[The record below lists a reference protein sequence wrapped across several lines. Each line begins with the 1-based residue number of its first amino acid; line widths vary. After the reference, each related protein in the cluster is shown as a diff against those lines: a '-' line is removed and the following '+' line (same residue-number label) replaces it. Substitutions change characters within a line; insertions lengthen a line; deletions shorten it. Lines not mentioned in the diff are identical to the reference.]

1 MKKVRYLFLLILS
14 VGGLLKAYSQGP
26 PAPYCVGLAGTGNCN
41 QPGPSNTQGNFIN
54 DFINSVN
61 TCGANTNIVNN
72 NSGCCGLPG
81 NYIYYNNSN
90 PMVVAPGQTITMNLQ
105 SGIIFQQG
113 FAVFI
118 DWDNNGVFDMPGER
132 VAATVG
138 VPAAGTFIALTFV
151 IPANQ
156 PLGTYRMRIRSNFA
170 TPGTATTPCGNQNY
184 SETEDYDVTVVGTNT
199 APSATSPTITTNSPI
214 CANQTLSISLI
225 TAPNTVPTLTWTGPA
240 NFTTTNQ
247 NIVIPNAQANNSG
260 IYTMV
265 MGTVCPVTA
274 TVSALVVPLPNY
286 LVTPATTTVCQNGSF
301 FVTAVSANPGIYSY
315 QWGGPVA
322 AQTPT
327 ASSTIINVYPLAANV
342 PTALVVY
349 SVVVTPTV
357 LNCPL
362 TTTMSVLI
370 KNPPT
375 PTLTMPA
382 PLCNTF
388 PSTFA
393 TAQPPGGAWYGN
405 PIIGSNGIITP
416 NIATSYGTLPVSYS
430 ITIGSCTA
438 HATGN
443 IIISQYQTAALTGTL
458 PVKCVSD
465 PPVNLGSIVL
475 NTLGSWSG
483 VNTSANTFTPANVPT
498 GTYVLMYYNPSTPYP
513 NICPATSTIAIQVFN
528 PPTPVIAPIPAK
540 CTNAAPITLVASPPG
555 GVWSGNAGVLPGGLY
570 TPANAFNTAGNNSVV
585 YTAGQGSC
593 VASSTATFHVSRF
606 NSAALSVVS
615 LNLCVTTNTIDLT
628 TLPIGTV
635 VGTWSAPSNATIV
648 GNAFIPSSYTTGV
661 YTLTYQT
668 NSFPD
673 PLLCP
678 DKRLLPISVLNPATP
693 TITQVGP
700 FCSADAPFQL
710 SVNPSTGSF
719 IPNSYLSASGVFS
732 PTFAAIGNNV
742 VQYVI
747 GTPTCNAIGT
757 RMISVEAFVPPTIV
771 GTIPDQ
777 CVTGQIVNLLPLT
790 VASTGTWS
798 GPGVV
803 GVSFNPAYAPVGV
816 VSLVYST
823 KSSPSGLC
831 PAQQALAVNVYSLA
845 SPVIAQ
851 AGPFCNSMP
860 PIKLQATP
868 LGGVFGNNTPAV
880 DVMGFFNPAYSLI
893 GDNIVNYSVSAGPC
907 LAYAQQ
913 VIRVEKF
920 ISADFKQYAGPY
932 CKNEPAT
939 DLNGI
944 AQNPGGL
951 WSGPGITGSI
961 FTPALANIGNNNI
974 INYLTHS
981 ETPDLCPDS
990 SAMRIRVNDIPSV
1003 SIVRDVEKGCAPV
1016 EVVFNTPNTNVG
1028 QGRWTLGDGSE
1039 PLEGLTVSHTYT
1051 AAGTYSVVLSYWDEI
1066 GCTTQA
1072 ILTNAVTVFEVP
1084 KAMFSYEPYE
1094 EVTIAN
1100 PDVQFVNRS
1109 QVLGGNT
1116 YQWQIAD
1123 MYSLNDVNP
1132 MVVFPKA
1139 GDYRVT
1145 LKATTK
1151 DGCTDETSAIIVV
1164 KPEFNVFIPNSF
1176 SPNLDGINDAFLPV
1190 FSVYGLDAKTFDM
1203 EIFDRW
1209 GTSLY
1214 HTKDSTKGWDGTIQN
1229 KGSEPLKEDVYVY
1242 KVKYKDLEGKIYNK
1256 LGYVTLVR

>member
-1 MKKVRYLFLLILS
+1 MKALKLFKYLIVISFTVFSL
-14 VGGLLKAYSQGP
+14 GLFAQGNGVCSNAAPFCTGNVMNFPAGVNQPPAQQGP
-26 PAPYCVGLAGTGNCN
+26 NYGCLGSQPNPAWFFFQMQNSGQVVITMKSVNAAGATGQDIDFICWGPFNCLTGVCNSLTAANQVPGSGYQNPTSNGCSYSGASTETCTIANAVAGAYYVMLITNFSNANQNIQFQQSNGGAPGSGVTNCN
-41 QPGPSNTQGNFIN
+41 ILC
-54 DFINSVN
+54 SV
-61 TCGANTNIVNN
+61 TAT
-72 NSGCCGLPG
+72 NSGVICPG
-81 NYIYYNNSN
+81 
-90 PMVVAPGQTITMNLQ
+90 
-105 SGIIFQQG
+105 
-113 FAVFI
+113 
-118 DWDNNGVFDMPGER
+118 
-132 VAATVG
+132 
-138 VPAAGTFIALTFV
+138 
-151 IPANQ
+151 
-156 PLGTYRMRIRSNFA
+156 
-170 TPGTATTPCGNQNY
+170 GTATI
-184 SETEDYDVTVVGTNT
+184 
-199 APSATSPTITTNSPI
+199 SATTGTGVTSY
-214 CANQTLSISLI
+214 
-225 TAPNTVPTLTWTGPA
+225 TWTGPGGYSST
-240 NFTTTNQ
+240 NLSDVITNIQTTSVYTIQGSTPSGTCGSPPASCQATTVVN
-247 NIVIPNAQANNSG
+247 VI
-260 IYTMV
+260 
-265 MGTVCPVTA
+265 
-274 TVSALVVPLPNY
+274 PLPNY
-286 LVTPATTTVCQNGSF
+286 LVTPPTTTVCQNGSF
-301 FVTAVSANPGIYSY
+301 FVTAVSGNPSQYSY
-315 QWGGPVA
+315 QWGGPIA
-322 AQTPT
+322 AQSPT
-327 ASSTIINVYPLAANV
+327 ASSTIINTFPLAANV

-370 KNPPT
+370 NNPPT

-570 TPANAFNTAGNNSVV
+570 TPANAFNTAGNNNVV

-798 GPGVV
+798 GPGVL